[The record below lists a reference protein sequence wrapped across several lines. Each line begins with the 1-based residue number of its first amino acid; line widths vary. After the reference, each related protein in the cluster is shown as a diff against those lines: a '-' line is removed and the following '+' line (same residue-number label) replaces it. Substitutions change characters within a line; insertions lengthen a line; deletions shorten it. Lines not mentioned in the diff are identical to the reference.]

1 VLFRAAR
8 PGPFFFWTPSAD
20 SQPMIAFVAIFV
32 AVTVLAAG
40 LDVPA

>member
-8 PGPFFFWTPSAD
+8 PGPFFF
-20 SQPMIAFVAIFV
+20 QPTMIAIV
-32 AVTVLAAG
+32 AVLVAMTVLAAG